1 MSKET
6 LVELRQQNTNTNTI
20 SNGDYI
26 CTLGESISL
35 KKGDQ
40 INVKQVFIDTLNQ
53 ESNKIVIPP
62 EHSELTINV
71 GLYLVDQD
79 STRELC
85 KDKNTYY
92 AEDANTDELANANR
106 PNGKPYYLASE
117 NKSGNTQP
125 TTEFPATADLL
136 TFTTYT
142 PGAFVVASNKSY
154 NNHDVSGGS
163 GAGLT
168 MSFTIAD
175 ETLTVNSIEV
185 ETRGSGYKIGDVV
198 TIEGIDGATKNP
210 TFTIKKLYYF
220 QMMTFE
226 GFAIEDLREH
236 TYYRNEDMKAYLQ
249 YQDADG
255 IDRDYFFSVKKKVWR
270 KAVPDG
276 KTQILT
282 SKTTEFYN
290 VPPPLPIQIKR
301 DAYGPG
307 QHMRVNQNVVNKTGT
322 GQKNWD
328 RGGWK
333 FLEVVVPEDVA
344 PDNTT
349 YTPWTFPITVTIGDP
364 NQPTTYSKAAFAR
377 TLTDKLSFASKKLYI
392 SEDTYCDNVMMQS
405 IVEMEKRGRSSDNT
419 QPGIM
424 PLFVAA
430 DCSDVL
436 KAKKNDPNYL
446 FGASTFSVGYDQS
459 IDVFSIDAIHSSIYT
474 GNNKSVV
481 PISHNSKKFIL
492 NKTGGI
498 YILGCSWTELF
509 TDEMQLP
516 RSIFTTPVIN
526 TDVTEIGNLKKIIVY
541 KMNLEDGLN
550 ITGEINTM
558 DALVQKESDPKDG
571 GEDKGQTYD
580 QAFGYQPPPDI
591 AGGKQYNGI
600 LQTQQIRII
609 GGTKPP
615 STLDNA
621 YYQLEIDAN
630 YNIEKF
636 SNDCNSKKICAII
649 NKYYS
654 TDNYTVGDSSMG
666 LVYEHLQ
673 DEPMLL
679 KNFRV
684 RILNPDNSICD
695 PLEVLDDNTVFLS
708 IISNQV

>member
-20 SNGDYI
+20 ANGDYV

-62 EHSELTINV
+62 EHSKLTINV

-85 KDKNTYY
+85 NDKNIYY
-92 AEDANTDELANANR
+92 APDAVGDDNAQPPNTPKAKALKSR

-117 NKSGNTQP
+117 DKHSGT
-125 TTEFPATADLL
+125 ATPMV
-136 TFTTYT
+136 TFKDI
-142 PGAFVVASNKSY
+142 VVQ
-154 NNHDVSGGS
+154 D
-163 GAGLT
+163 
-168 MSFTIAD
+168 
-175 ETLTVNSIEV
+175 
-185 ETRGSGYKIGDVV
+185 TRENV
-198 TIEGIDGATKNP
+198 
-210 TFTIKKLYYF
+210 L
-220 QMMTFE
+220 
-226 GFAIEDLREH
+226 
-236 TYYRNEDMKAYLQ
+236 YRNEDMQAYLQ

-255 IDRDYFFSVKKKVWR
+255 NDQNYYFSVKKKVWR
-270 KAVPDG
+270 KSVTG
-276 KTQILT
+276 SQTINLT
-282 SKTTEFYN
+282 SQSTEFYN
-290 VPPPLPIQIKR
+290 VPPPLPIQVKKN
-301 DAYGPG
+301 AYGTG
-307 QHMRVNQNVVNKTGT
+307 IHMRVNPNVVNKIGT
-322 GQKNWD
+322 GQKNWN

-333 FLEVVVPEDVA
+333 FLEVTGIDVVPQDSA
-344 PDNTT
+344 T
-349 YTPWTFPITVTIGDP
+349 YTPWTFPITITIGDP
-364 NQPTTYSKAAFAR
+364 NQPTSYTKAAFAR
-377 TLTDKLSFASKKLYI
+377 ALTDKLSFASKALYI
-392 SEDTYCDNVMMQS
+392 SQDTYCDNVMMQS
-405 IVEMEKRGRSSDNT
+405 IVELNKRGRSSDNS
-419 QPGIM
+419 QPGKM
-424 PLFVAA
+424 PVFVAE
-430 DCSDVL
+430 DCSDILQVR
-436 KAKKNDPNYL
+436 NTDPNYL

-474 GNNKSVV
+474 GGTKSVV
-481 PISHNSKKFIL
+481 PISHNGKKFIL

-498 YILGCSWTELF
+498 YISSCSWTELF

-516 RSIFTTPVIN
+516 QSMFTTAEIN
-526 TDVTEIGNLKKIIVY
+526 TTVKEIGSLKDIHVY
-541 KMNLEDGLN
+541 KMSLVDGIN
-550 ITGEINTM
+550 ITGEIDTM
-558 DALVQKESDPKDG
+558 DALVVKASNPYEEDPG
-571 GEDKGQTYD
+571 GAAGSQTYD

-591 AGGKQYNGI
+591 EAKQQYKGI
-600 LQTQQIRII
+600 LQTQQIRIV

-615 STLDNA
+615 KTLDNA

-636 SNDCNSKKICAII
+636 SNDCNSKKICAIV

-695 PLEVLDDNTVFLS
+695 PLEVLNDNTVFLS

>member
-20 SNGDYI
+20 ANGDYV

-92 AEDANTDELANANR
+92 AEDANTDKLATANR

-117 NKSGNTQP
+117 DKHSAGN
-125 TTEFPATADLL
+125 ATMI
-136 TFTTYT
+136 TF
-142 PGAFVVASNKSY
+142 K
-154 NNHDVSGGS
+154 
-163 GAGLT
+163 
-168 MSFTIAD
+168 
-175 ETLTVNSIEV
+175 
-185 ETRGSGYKIGDVV
+185 
-198 TIEGIDGATKNP
+198 GI
-210 TFTIKKLYYF
+210 
-220 QMMTFE
+220 
-226 GFAIEDLREH
+226 AIEDDRSNNL
-236 TYYRNEDMKAYLQ
+236 YRKEDMKAYLQ

-255 IDRDYFFSVKKKVWR
+255 NDQDYYFSVKKKVWR

-276 KTQILT
+276 KTQTLT
-282 SKTTEFYN
+282 SQTTEFYN
-290 VPPPLPIQIKR
+290 VPPPLPIQIKK
-301 DAYGPG
+301 DAYGSG
-307 QHMRVNQNVVNKTGT
+307 KHMRVNPNVVNKIGT
-322 GQKNWD
+322 GQKNWN
-328 RGGWK
+328 RGGWI
-333 FLEVVVPEDVA
+333 FLEVTEPTDVPPND
-344 PDNTT
+344 TT
-349 YTPWTFPITVTIGDP
+349 YTPWTFPITITIGDP

-377 TLTDKLSFASKKLYI
+377 ALTDKLSFASKKLYI
-392 SEDTYCDNVMMQS
+392 SQDTYCDNAMMQS
-405 IVEMEKRGRSSDNT
+405 IVELKKRGRSSDNS
-419 QPGIM
+419 QSDIM
-424 PLFVAA
+424 PVFVAA

-436 KAKKNDPNYL
+436 EVKSTDPNYL
-446 FGASTFSVGYDQS
+446 FGASTFSVGYDQN

-481 PISHNSKKFIL
+481 PISHNGKKFIL

-526 TDVTEIGNLKKIIVY
+526 TDVTEIGNLKKINVY

-558 DALVQKESDPKDG
+558 DALVQKESDPSVA